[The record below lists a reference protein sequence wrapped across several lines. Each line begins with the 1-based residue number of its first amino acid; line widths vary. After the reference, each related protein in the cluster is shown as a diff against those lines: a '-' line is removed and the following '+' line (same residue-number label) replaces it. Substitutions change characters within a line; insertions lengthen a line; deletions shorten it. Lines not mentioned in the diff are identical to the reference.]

1 MLCVGERTRERQS
14 PDWRVGAANR
24 EIGVPGLTARDVE
37 PLRRVQY
44 ASGRSHRTDMAEAG
58 SFADRVKQQAD
69 IVRVLGEYVRLKKSG
84 QNFTGL
90 CPFHSEKTPSFA
102 VHPVKQIYHC
112 FGCGAGGDVFKF
124 VMEMDKITFPE
135 SVRAVAEKCG
145 IAIPRAKERTP
156 EERQQ
161 NQQRTSLV
169 ELHRE
174 AAAFFVQQL
183 NATPEGRAAKAYLL
197 DRGLDSEA
205 MARFGIGFAPSGGE
219 ALLRAFKQKF
229 PEKALE
235 VSGLFSRD
243 QNGKLFDR
251 FRRRVMFPIANDTGK
266 IVAFGGRALGD
277 DLPKYLNSPETPI
290 YTKSN
295 ILYHLDRAKEALR
308 QSDFAVLVEGYM
320 DAIAVARA
328 GHSNVVASCGTSLTE
343 PQVKLLSRFTRRII
357 VNYDPDTAGQAA
369 TERSLTILLEQ
380 GAEVRVLALPGGKDP
395 DSFIR
400 SEGAAAYTKLLKE
413 APPYVDY
420 LISRARKMDMSTAEG
435 KLRAVNFLM
444 PYVQRIPDRILR
456 SEWATRIAQ
465 QLRIEEPVLRESMR
479 KAASDRRSE
488 VKARPELVG
497 RVGKPAER
505 RLVQMLIEAEE
516 FRAQLAEEI
525 RAGELHCGLESERIL
540 TALVEA
546 CATGV
551 RPDAAELALA
561 LEDRDRRLLF
571 EIAFESAAPPTWEEA
586 QSCLAVLR
594 RRRAEEELSTV
605 QKQIET
611 FAAAAGAGAGGEL
624 RRLLE
629 RKQELRRRLDPPV
642 HESPH

>member
-1 MLCVGERTRERQS
+1 MQTR
-14 PDWRVGAANR
+14 DAAAL
-24 EIGVPGLTARDVE
+24 P
-37 PLRRVQY
+37 RVQY
-44 ASGRSHRTDMAEAG
+44 GFQHSHRAPMAEAG

-69 IVRVLGEYVRLKKSG
+69 IVRVVGEYVRLKKSG

-124 VMEMDKITFPE
+124 VMEMDKLTFPDA
-135 SVRAVAEKCG
+135 VRAVAEKCG
-145 IAIPRAKERTP
+145 IAIPRARERTP

-169 ELHRE
+169 EMHRE
-174 AAAFFVQQL
+174 AAAFFAQQL
-183 NATPEGRAAKAYLL
+183 NGTPEGRAAKAYLL

-205 MARFGIGFAPSGGE
+205 MTRFGIGFAPSGGE
-219 ALLRAFKQKF
+219 ALLRTMKQKY
-229 PEKALE
+229 PEKVLE

-243 QNGKLFDR
+243 ANGRFFDR
-251 FRRRVMFPIANDTGK
+251 FRRRVMFPIANDSGK

-290 YTKSN
+290 YSKSN
-295 ILYHLDRAKEALR
+295 VLYHLDRAKEALR
-308 QSDFAVLVEGYM
+308 QRDFAVLVEGYM

-328 GHSNVVASCGTSLTE
+328 GISNVVASCGTSLTE
-343 PQVKLLSRFTRRII
+343 PQVKLLSRFTRRIL

-369 TERSLTILLEQ
+369 TERSLAILLEQ

-400 SEGAAAYTKLLKE
+400 SEGAAAYTKLLSE
-413 APPYVDY
+413 APTYVDY

-444 PYVQRIPDRILR
+444 PYVQRVPDRILR

-479 KAASDRRSE
+479 KAANERRSE

-497 RVGKPAER
+497 RAGKPAER
-505 RLVQMLIEAEE
+505 RLVQMLIEADE
-516 FRAQLAEEI
+516 FRERLAMELRAEQLH
-525 RAGELHCGLESERIL
+525 GGLEVERIL
-540 TALVEA
+540 AVLVEA
-546 CATGV
+546 CASGQ
-551 RPDAAELALA
+551 RPDAAALAMA

-586 QSCLAVLR
+586 ESCLAVLR
-594 RRRAEEELSTV
+594 RRRADLELAALMR
-605 QKQIET
+605 QIEAQS
-611 FAAAAGAGAGGEL
+611 AAKGPSGEMG
-624 RRLLE
+624 RLLE
-629 RKQELRRRLDPPV
+629 RMQELQELRRRLDPPTR
-642 HESPH
+642 

>member
-1 MLCVGERTRERQS
+1 
-14 PDWRVGAANR
+14 
-24 EIGVPGLTARDVE
+24 
-37 PLRRVQY
+37 
-44 ASGRSHRTDMAEAG
+44 MAEAG

-69 IVRVLGEYVRLKKSG
+69 IVRVVGEYVRLKKSG

-145 IAIPRAKERTP
+145 IAIPRARERTP
-156 EERQQ
+156 EERKE

-183 NATPEGRAAKAYLL
+183 NATQEGRAAKAYLL

-205 MARFGIGFAPSGGE
+205 MVRFGIGFAPSGGE
-219 ALLRAFKQKF
+219 ALLRGFKQKY
-229 PEKALE
+229 PEKVLE
-235 VSGLFSRD
+235 TSGLFSRD
-243 QNGKLFDR
+243 QNGRLFDR
-251 FRRRVMFPIANDTGK
+251 FRRRVMFPIANDSGK

-290 YTKSN
+290 YTKST

-308 QSDFAVLVEGYM
+308 QRDFAVLVEGYM

-328 GHSNVVASCGTSLTE
+328 GISNVVASCGTSLTE
-343 PQVKLLSRFTRRII
+343 PQVKLLNRFTRRII

-369 TERSLTILLEQ
+369 TERSLAILLEQ

-400 SEGAAAYTKLLKE
+400 SEGAAAYTKLLNE

-444 PYVQRIPDRILR
+444 PYVQRIPDRLLR

-479 KAASDRRSE
+479 KAASERRSE

-505 RLVQMLIEAEE
+505 RIVQMLIEAEE
-516 FRAQLAEEI
+516 FRAQLAEQI
-525 RAGELHCGLESERIL
+525 RAGELHRGLETERIL
-540 TALVEA
+540 VSLVEA

-561 LEDRDRRLLF
+561 LDERDRRLLF

-586 QSCLAVLR
+586 ESCLAVLR
-594 RRRAEEELSTV
+594 RRRAEEELSAV
-605 QKQIET
+605 QTQIES

-629 RKQELRRRLDPPV
+629 RKQELRRRLDPPAQ
-642 HESPH
+642 ESPR